1 MSIVIDTSV
10 WIEYFKGN
18 KKYVDL
24 IQNLLEKN
32 EILTI
37 ELIFAELL
45 QGARTEKEVEML
57 KSYFELIPNAEIV
70 NLYIL
75 AGEFS
80 QREKLISKGIGLID
94 ACIISATIF
103 SDSQLWTLDKKI
115 QKFLDNQYLFKN
127 HNT

>member
-1 MSIVIDTSV
+1 MRIIIDTSV

-18 KKYVDL
+18 NQYFET
-24 IQNLLEKN
+24 IQKLLEKN
-32 EILTI
+32 KVLTV

-45 QGARTEKEVEML
+45 QGARNKKETEML
-57 KSYFELIPNAEIV
+57 KSYFWLIPKAEIE

-94 ACIISATIF
+94 ACIISAAIF
-103 SDSQLWTLDKKI
+103 SNSKLWTLDKKI
-115 QKFLDNQYLFKN
+115 QKFLDSQYLF
-127 HNT
+127 

>member
-1 MSIVIDTSV
+1 MSIIVDTSV

-18 KKYVDL
+18 QKYFDS

-45 QGARTEKEVEML
+45 QGARTGKEVKML
-57 KSYFELIPNAEIV
+57 KSYFELVPNAEIE

-94 ACIISATIF
+94 SCIITATIF
-103 SDSQLWTLDKKI
+103 SNSKLWTLDKKI
-115 QKFLDNQYLFKN
+115 QQFLDNHYLFKN
-127 HNT
+127 QNT

>member
-1 MSIVIDTSV
+1 MSIIVDTSV

-18 KKYVDL
+18 QKYFDS

-32 EILTI
+32 EVLTI

-45 QGARTEKEVEML
+45 QGARNKREAEML
-57 KSYFELIPNAEIV
+57 KSYYGLIPKAEIE

-94 ACIISATIF
+94 SCIITATIF
-103 SDSQLWTLDKKI
+103 SDSRLWTLDKKI
-115 QKFLDNQYLFKN
+115 QNFLDNQYLF
-127 HNT
+127 